1 MVDSLGPR
9 MKFAVVAPSTN
20 TSVEPEY
27 AAMRPRGVTN
37 HFSRIAIP
45 DTKVTDDAS
54 FMAMLQSIR
63 DATFDAVD
71 IAMTMEPGCVI
82 MGMSA
87 ETFWDGA
94 QGADRLHRTMLER
107 TGGIPVVMG
116 STAVDAAIRAYEADG
131 APIRKIGIVTPYMPV
146 GDANVRK
153 FFEDQGY
160 EVVNLVGLKSPS
172 PMLIAHES
180 QQTLKR
186 AAIDVSEGVDAVIQA
201 GTNLAFAQVAAIAEF
216 WLEKPVIAINTATYW
231 HALRSMGLREQMDG
245 FGALLSRY

>member
-1 MVDSLGPR
+1 

-27 AAMRPRGVTN
+27 AAMQPRGVTN
-37 HFSRIAIP
+37 HFSRIPIP
-45 DTKVTDDAS
+45 DTKISDDAS
-54 FMAMLQSIR
+54 FMVMLQSIR

-71 IAMTMEPGCVI
+71 VSLSMDPGCVV

-94 QGADRLHRTMLER
+94 EGADRLHKKLVER
-107 TGGIPVVMG
+107 SGGLPVIMG
-116 STAVDAAIRAYEADG
+116 STAVDAAVKAYAKSHGEIR
-131 APIRKIGIVTPYMPV
+131 RIGIITPYMPV

-160 EVVNLVGLKSPS
+160 EVVKLVGLKSSS
-172 PMLIAHES
+172 PMLISHES
-180 QQTLKR
+180 KQSLKR
-186 AAIDVSEGVDAVIQA
+186 AAIEVAQGVDAIIQA
-201 GTNLAFAQVAAIAEF
+201 GTNLAFAEVAAIAEF

-231 HALRSMGLREQMDG
+231 HALRSMGINDQVDG
-245 FGALLSRY
+245 FGHLLANC